1 MKKVIKLKESD
12 LQKIVK
18 RVIAENYGYD
28 EYISNIQIG
37 DIQLNEHRD
46 YIKRKLKDI
55 LRPPKCEECGEYEE
69 VMYSDY
75 GLEPEPTNVCT
86 NKECSK
92 SDWYYGRHLKENYIN
107 KGVKR

>member
-1 MKKVIKLKESD
+1 
-12 LQKIVK
+12 
-18 RVIAENYGYD
+18 
-28 EYISNIQIG
+28 
-37 DIQLNEHRD
+37 
-46 YIKRKLKDI
+46 
-55 LRPPKCEECGEYEE
+55 
-69 VMYSDY
+69 MYSDY